1 MKHVCSLP
9 GIVVIAA
16 CSQHN
21 VTTNTTKAGPTQ
33 VFLIDAPFPYDQV
46 ARVDVYIVRV
56 AASTKPDTAGN
67 ASDSLQTGLRTITA
81 PHRPYNLLE
90 LGNGAAAKLGE
101 GIVLPGQYVQFLITM
116 DADSSSITLK
126 DGTVLTNRTSPGIDW
141 GGYPSRF
148 SFGLF
153 TDPPIQIADS
163 GAVVII
169 DFDLGRSFYARDPA
183 NAAAGFNYVGYMQVR
198 NSALTGSVSGTV
210 MGQNDGAIA
219 DASIALL
226 VVNPNYPTDEAT
238 WGVLGTARSDATGR
252 FRLPYASPGSYVL
265 AVDAP
270 ATSVYG
276 GLRLPNVSVSTGAET
291 QTGPLIVPHKGGGD
305 VRTGRASAALGLC
318 RGSLGLFF
326 TPATDFSEAHACSQ
340 ETRLARSAR
349 RAGVVRRGR
358 RLPFRGD
365 RRSGGRVSRLER
377 RPGAGTHAGP
387 RRVSHPGILSHH
399 RLPPR
404 LDPCC
409 DHRRRGIGLPQ
420 QLRRRCH

>member
-1 MKHVCSLP
+1 MKHVCSLL

-21 VTTNTTKAGPTQ
+21 VTTNTAKAGPTQ
-33 VFLIDAPFPYDQV
+33 VFLIDDPFPYDQV

-291 QTGPLIVPHKGGGD
+291 QTGTLIVPHK
-305 VRTGRASAALGLC
+305 
-318 RGSLGLFF
+318 
-326 TPATDFSEAHACSQ
+326 
-340 ETRLARSAR
+340 
-349 RAGVVRRGR
+349 
-358 RLPFRGD
+358 
-365 RRSGGRVSRLER
+365 
-377 RPGAGTHAGP
+377 
-387 RRVSHPGILSHH
+387 
-399 RLPPR
+399 
-404 LDPCC
+404 
-409 DHRRRGIGLPQ
+409 
-420 QLRRRCH
+420 